1 MYDFDARDLIPLYA
15 SIEPEDYVRHYEPK
29 RSHVKPEQV
38 TRGSFG
44 RSADHEEPLRMKV
57 YQFIR
62 NLWKKGVAFWMV
74 TLAYTIFIC
83 CVTGVIV
90 KNNTTLEVTE
100 RVTAEMR
107 QNFSAYLADQE
118 EAASRERFLTGE
130 ASLEAAITDD
140 AKRLAS
146 IGQGVINTYTAA
158 DLKDAEKVMLCALCR
173 VFSGGEFAGITS
185 IADAVK
191 QPGQWWGYSEGMR
204 YTDEVY
210 DTALKLSA
218 VFHKGEPMPCST
230 DMVYAGWNGND
241 IVLRNQWE
249 ANANARD
256 F

>member
-1 MYDFDARDLIPLYA
+1 MNNLDARAMLQIYA
-15 SIEPEDYVRHYEPK
+15 AIEPEDYVRHYEPK
-29 RSHVKPEQV
+29 RSHVKPEKV
-38 TRGSFG
+38 ARKSFG
-44 RSADHEEPLRMKV
+44 PNAASNEPLRMKAGK
-57 YQFIR
+57 FFR
-62 NLWKKGVAFWMV
+62 DLWKKGIAFWAAV
-74 TLAYTIFIC
+74 TIYTVFVC
-83 CVTGVIV
+83 CITGVIV
-90 KNNTTLEVTE
+90 RNNTTLEVTE

-118 EAASRERFLTGE
+118 EAASRERFLSGE
-130 ASLEAAITDD
+130 ASLEAAITED
-140 AKRLAS
+140 AKRLAG
-146 IGQGVINTYTAA
+146 IGQGVLNTYTAA
-158 DLKDAEKVMLCALCR
+158 DLEDAEKVMLCALCR

-210 DTALKLSA
+210 AAALKLSGI
-218 VFHKGEPMPCST
+218 FHRGDPMPCST

-249 ANANARD
+249 ANANARY

>member
-1 MYDFDARDLIPLYA
+1 MYDFDARAMLPIYA
-15 SIEPEDYVRHYEPK
+15 AIEPDDYVRHYEPK
-29 RSHVKPEQV
+29 KSYIKPEKV
-38 TRGSFG
+38 TRKSFG
-44 RSADHEEPLRMKV
+44 QNAASNEPLRMKAGK
-57 YQFIR
+57 FFR
-62 NLWKKGVAFWMV
+62 DLWKKGIAFWAAV
-74 TLAYTIFIC
+74 TFYTVFVC
-83 CVTGVIV
+83 CITGVIV
-90 KNNTTLEVTE
+90 RNNTTLEVTE

-118 EAASRERFLTGE
+118 EAASRERFLSGE
-130 ASLEAAITDD
+130 ASLEAAITED
-140 AKRLAS
+140 AKKLAG
-146 IGQGVINTYTAA
+146 IGQGVLNTYTAA
-158 DLKDAEKVMLCALCR
+158 DLEDAEKVMLCALCR

-249 ANANARD
+249 ANANARYY
-256 F
+256 